1 MAKLIAGK
9 LNGLS
14 FADPESIEAKGRL
27 DSTGVD
33 LQSEAHLIFSDNI
46 EANIKC
52 AIDEDYY

>member
-33 LQSEAHLIFSDNI
+33 LQSEAHLVFSDNI
-46 EANIKC
+46 EAI
-52 AIDEDYY
+52 Y